1 MGLIEFGYRP
11 YVGERS
17 GVGPRIRAMFSL
29 QIKRFFG
36 KRLSLLF
43 YIGCLFPAI
52 IALVF
57 VYIRFVV
64 IEGQGE
70 LAGLRNLRG
79 ISRNNPNTLFGRS
92 LEEISFYFTPYL
104 TYAMPIAVMFS
115 AIVGASTI
123 PNDRNGGALELY
135 FTRGIR
141 PVHYFLGKWLG
152 TFFLHLCLILFPYLL
167 VWTIGIF
174 LAPNWEFFKNTLPFI
189 PRLILAQGLFC
200 GGLSFLVL
208 AQSVSTSSARFS
220 VMRVVGG
227 LFVFWVLARMLRRFF
242 HENNFLVLSPWNV
255 LKRVAEGIA
264 DVTASH
270 TFDLGVAIWGLV
282 ALLALGGFWIAKHL
296 KATKAV
302 G

>member
-1 MGLIEFGYRP
+1 MGLIDFGYRH
-11 YVGERS
+11 YGRERT
-17 GVGPRIRAMFSL
+17 GITLRVRAMVNL
-29 QIKRFFG
+29 QIRRFFG
-36 KRLSLLF
+36 KKLSLLF
-43 YIGCLFPAI
+43 FFACLFPAI

-57 VYIRFVV
+57 IYIRFVV

-70 LAGLRNLRG
+70 LAGLQNLRG
-79 ISRNNPNTLFGRS
+79 ISRRNPNTLFGRS

-104 TYAMPIAVMFS
+104 TYAMPIAVIFS

-123 PNDRNGGALELY
+123 PNDRNEGALELY
-135 FTRGIR
+135 FTRGLR
-141 PVHYFLGKWLG
+141 PTHFFLGKWLG
-152 TFFLHLCLILFPYLL
+152 IFFLHLCLILFPYLL
-167 VWTIGIF
+167 VWIIGVF
-174 LAPNWEFFKNTLPFI
+174 LAPDWNFLKNTAPFI
-189 PRLILAQGLFC
+189 PRLVFAQSLFC

-208 AQSVSTSSARFS
+208 AQSTSTSSSRFS

-242 HENNFLVLSPWNV
+242 HEPNFLVISPWNV

-264 DVTASH
+264 DVQASH
-270 TFDLGVAIWGLV
+270 TFDLRLALFG
-282 ALLALGGFWIAKHL
+282 LLALGLLGTFWILKHL

>member
-1 MGLIEFGYRP
+1 MGLIDFGYRP
-11 YVGERS
+11 YTGERT
-17 GVGPRIRAMFSL
+17 GIALRIRAMVSL
-29 QIKRFFG
+29 QIRRFFG

-57 VYIRFVV
+57 IYIRFVV

-70 LAGLRNLRG
+70 LAGLQNLRG
-79 ISRNNPNTLFGRS
+79 MSRHNPNTLFGRS

-123 PNDRNGGALELY
+123 PNDRNGGALELF

-141 PVHYFLGKWLG
+141 PFHYFFGKWFG
-152 TFFLHLCLILFPYLL
+152 IFFLHLCLILFPYLL
-167 VWTIGIF
+167 VWIIGVF
-174 LAPNWEFFKNTLPFI
+174 LAPDWGFLQNTAPFI
-189 PRLILAQGLFC
+189 PRLILAQSLFC

-208 AQSVSTSSARFS
+208 AQSVSTSSSRFS

-227 LFVFWVLARMLRRFF
+227 LFVFWVLARMLRGFF
-242 HENNFLVLSPWNV
+242 HEPNFLVLSPWNI

-264 DVTASH
+264 DVQASH
-270 TFDLGVAIWGLV
+270 TFDLKLAIFGLFALGLLGAIWIV
-282 ALLALGGFWIAKHL
+282 KNL